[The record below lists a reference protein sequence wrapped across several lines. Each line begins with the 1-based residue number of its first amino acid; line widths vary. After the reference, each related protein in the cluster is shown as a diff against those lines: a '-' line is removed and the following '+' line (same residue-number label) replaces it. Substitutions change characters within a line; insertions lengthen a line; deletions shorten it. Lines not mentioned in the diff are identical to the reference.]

1 MATRRP
7 ARESASKRV
16 SQVNV
21 RLSDLRIPWVSG
33 GAPVNIDAK
42 QTGVTEG
49 ITAHAS
55 TEVGAWRATVSKV
68 SAYERTRCAPIAS
81 AANTSAFV
89 TVRRAANAATSLNG
103 GATHWAGLGIPKRS
117 HTVLVTDA
125 TSSMPCIISDSGG
138 GSKVSRI
145 DVARRSDGGNPCTRG
160 VLDTTGN
167 LTNVEYTSC
176 YSQRTGYLVRPSNHA
191 VSFINGGADVQPCPQ
206 FGAEVDISRMSD
218 TAPPKYSCEV
228 GSLFPAARFGS
239 SVRVGGRLSPEFL
252 KSWWRTSKTK
262 HLSVILIS
270 LNRLIERLV

>member
-16 SQVNV
+16 SQVSFG
-21 RLSDLRIPWVSG
+21 LSDLRIPWVSG

-55 TEVGAWRATVSKV
+55 TEVGAWRATRSKV

-103 GATHWAGLGIPKRS
+103 GATHWTGLGIPKRS

-145 DVARRSDGGNPCTRG
+145 DVARRSNGGNPCTG
-160 VLDTTGN
+160 GMLGATGN

-176 YSQRTGYLVRPSNHA
+176 YSQRTGYLVR
-191 VSFINGGADVQPCPQ
+191 
-206 FGAEVDISRMSD
+206 
-218 TAPPKYSCEV
+218 
-228 GSLFPAARFGS
+228 
-239 SVRVGGRLSPEFL
+239 
-252 KSWWRTSKTK
+252 
-262 HLSVILIS
+262 
-270 LNRLIERLV
+270 